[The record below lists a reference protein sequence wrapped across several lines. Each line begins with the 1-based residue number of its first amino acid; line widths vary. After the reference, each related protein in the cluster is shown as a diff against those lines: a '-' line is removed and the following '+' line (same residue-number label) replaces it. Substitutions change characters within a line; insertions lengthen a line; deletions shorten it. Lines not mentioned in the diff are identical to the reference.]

1 MMPMTLALSFERKK
15 IHQSHIYNLAV
26 LASPYCI
33 CKPTGG
39 GVSVLCPWLSQS
51 LAVCTAA

>member
-1 MMPMTLALSFERKK
+1 MTLALSFERKK